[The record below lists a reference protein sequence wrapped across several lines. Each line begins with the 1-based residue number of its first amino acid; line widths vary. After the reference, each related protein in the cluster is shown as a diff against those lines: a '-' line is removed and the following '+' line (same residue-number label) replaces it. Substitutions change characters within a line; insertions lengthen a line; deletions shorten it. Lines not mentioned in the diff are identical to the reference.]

1 MNSLTKEQQK
11 LYQNAKI
18 CYVYKE
24 MFEDKYAEDKKYRKV
39 RDHCHYK
46 KKYRRAADSMFYL
59 KYSIPKEIPKVSDNG
74 SNYGYHFMM
83 KVLAKKKNLLAL
95 EETLISALPF
105 HFEYQN

>member
-46 KKYRRAADSMFYL
+46 RKYRRVADSMFYL
-59 KYSIPKEIPKVSDNG
+59 KYSIPKEISKVSDNG

-83 KVLAKKKNLLAL
+83 KVLAKKKEFTYFGGN
-95 EETLISALPF
+95 TDKCITFSF
-105 HFEYQN
+105 